1 MATES
6 KQRTWLIWLVKVR
19 IFVILFLV
27 GIELAVTRLT
37 PTSIPEGAFFGVI
50 VLWFAVSLFY
60 ALLLS
65 LWRDDQMHSRL
76 QILTDLGFATVVVYL
91 SGGTESYFN
100 FVYPL
105 VIIMASILL
114 SRAWT
119 YLTAALAF
127 ILVGAM
133 LELSYF
139 EVIRS
144 YSTLRPDIKSLQAT
158 IFINLFAFGAIAY
171 LSGQLSTKLRQA
183 GVELEQTSGALE
195 NLQALHEN
203 IIYSMRGG
211 LITTDLDGRIK
222 VLNAAGEQLLER
234 TAAEVFGM
242 RISELFL
249 DRLPDVESSAAHGE
263 VRASTPGGE
272 EKTFGVTFS
281 ALNIPDH
288 GLAGYVYTF
297 DDLTEMRR
305 LEREVRMRERLAAL
319 GRMAAGI
326 AHEMRQ
332 PLSGIAGS
340 VKVLSGISAL
350 NEDERRLIEIVVRET
365 VRLNEIISDVLD
377 YTREKNYRFSNLDL
391 VPLLKDT
398 LTLLENRPQQAGAP
412 LQVVRRIQAEQAYSV
427 VDGDR
432 MKQVFWNLCEN
443 AVRAMPGG
451 GTLTVSLVPG
461 HGSWLISIAD
471 TGRGLTHQQIEK
483 IFEPFQSQ
491 FEGGTGLGLPIIY
504 QIVQAHDG
512 KIWVRSTPGQGAE
525 FVLELK
531 QGEAQVAA
539 APASERERAQ
549 VARG

>member
-37 PTSIPEGAFFGVI
+37 PTSIPEGSFFGVI

-65 LWRDDQMHSRL
+65 LWNDDEMHSRL
-76 QILTDLGFATVVVYL
+76 QILTDLAFATVVVYL
-91 SGGTESYFN
+91 SGGSESYFN

-105 VIIMASILL
+105 VILMASILL

-171 LSGQLSTKLRQA
+171 LSSQLSTKLRQT
-183 GVELEQTSGALE
+183 GVELEQASGALE

-234 TAAEVFGM
+234 SAAEVFGM

-249 DRLPDVESSAAHGE
+249 N
-263 VRASTPGGE
+263 
-272 EKTFGVTFS
+272 FS
-281 ALNIPDH
+281 LRYVQSLGFFFNIAI
-288 GLAGYVYTF
+288 L
-297 DDLTEMRR
+297 
-305 LEREVRMRERLAAL
+305 
-319 GRMAAGI
+319 
-326 AHEMRQ
+326 
-332 PLSGIAGS
+332 
-340 VKVLSGISAL
+340 
-350 NEDERRLIEIVVRET
+350 
-365 VRLNEIISDVLD
+365 
-377 YTREKNYRFSNLDL
+377 
-391 VPLLKDT
+391 
-398 LTLLENRPQQAGAP
+398 
-412 LQVVRRIQAEQAYSV
+412 
-427 VDGDR
+427 
-432 MKQVFWNLCEN
+432 
-443 AVRAMPGG
+443 
-451 GTLTVSLVPG
+451 
-461 HGSWLISIAD
+461 
-471 TGRGLTHQQIEK
+471 
-483 IFEPFQSQ
+483 
-491 FEGGTGLGLPIIY
+491 
-504 QIVQAHDG
+504 
-512 KIWVRSTPGQGAE
+512 
-525 FVLELK
+525 
-531 QGEAQVAA
+531 
-539 APASERERAQ
+539 
-549 VARG
+549 